1 MPRAS
6 DSRRGSSLPIASLRH
21 LHTLTSAKMS
31 AHSLE
36 KDSPIHQ
43 EHAGEKDVTSL
54 NNEHHVSEAMLHHEA
69 IMSGVTADRLAAETL
84 YVDQAKAEE
93 LGRELRSNQ
102 QQGYHPIT
110 DEERKVHYALNR
122 KFDLCVLP
130 LLILIYLFNG
140 LDRSNLGNAQTD
152 NFSTDIGIPAS
163 SVNTASSLFFAT
175 FVPLQPFLAAFGK
188 RFGQIYF
195 LTVIC
200 FCWGLLTICHAFVKS
215 DSQLIAV
222 RLLMGIA
229 ESGFYPTCL
238 SYLSLFYPRHDLAF
252 RFALFYGMYAVA
264 GAFGGL
270 IAFGI
275 FQIQSGALYPWQYLF
290 ILEGCVP
297 IVLSCF
303 IPFVLS
309 RDPKSAWFLKPHE
322 REYAEK
328 RMVIDAA
335 ANLNGTYKVSKRDV
349 IEIVKD
355 WKLWFILPA
364 NTLAGTCPQGFTIFF
379 PVVVKGLGY
388 AGALANLMTVP
399 PYVCGAIVL
408 VIFAYSS
415 DKCKERTFHILGG
428 MLIIIVGLIITVS
441 LPLANTGGRY
451 AGLLILLSGSFVFS
465 PIVSAWYA
473 GNTPEPGK
481 RTIGLAIIGWGNVS
495 GIIGSEL
502 FQAQYGPDYRYPLQ
516 ITLGLMV
523 VAFAG
528 YVLVHILL
536 RLANRSR
543 AKKLANMTPQQIE
556 DENTS
561 DVRVGDKKYTFV
573 YGL

>member
-1 MPRAS
+1 
-6 DSRRGSSLPIASLRH
+6 
-21 LHTLTSAKMS
+21 
-31 AHSLE
+31 
-36 KDSPIHQ
+36 
-43 EHAGEKDVTSL
+43 
-54 NNEHHVSEAMLHHEA
+54 
-69 IMSGVTADRLAAETL
+69 MSGVTADRLAAEIL
-84 YVDQAKAEE
+84 YVDQAKADELGEE
-93 LGRELRSNQ
+93 LRTNRQG
-102 QQGYHPIT
+102 GYHPIT
-110 DEERKVHYALNR
+110 EEERKAHYRLNR

-130 LLILIYLFNG
+130 LLIAIYLFNG

-163 SVNTASSLFFAT
+163 SIW
-175 FVPLQPFLAAFGK
+175 FLA
-188 RFGQIYF
+188 
-195 LTVIC
+195 VIC

-252 RFALFYGMYAVA
+252 RFAMFYGMYAVA

-275 FQIQSGALYPWQYLF
+275 FQIHSGTLHPWQYLF
-290 ILEGCVP
+290 ILEGCIP
-297 IVLSCF
+297 IILSCL
-303 IPFVLS
+303 IPILLS
-309 RDPKSAWFLKPHE
+309 KDPKSAWFLKPEE

-328 RMVIDAA
+328 RMIIDAA
-335 ANLNGTYKVSKRDV
+335 ANLNGTFKISKRDV

-355 WKLWFILPA
+355 WKLWFTLFA

-399 PYVCGAIVL
+399 PYVCGTLVL
-408 VIFAYSS
+408 LIFAYSS
-415 DKCKERTFHILGG
+415 DRRKERTLHILGG
-428 MLIIIVGLIITVS
+428 MLIIIIGLIITVT
-441 LPLANTGGRY
+441 LPLQNTGGRY

-516 ITLGLMV
+516 VTLGLMV
-523 VAFAG
+523 VALAG
-528 YVLVHILL
+528 YVFVHILL

-543 AKKLANMTPQQIE
+543 AKKLATMTPEQIE
-556 DENTS
+556 EENTS